1 MNIGEFFESNTN
13 VDYRIDH
20 RFVDYIRENFDFDIY
35 GEAVMSDECLDSIL
49 NEMEVQN
56 VAYLGDDDYWHLY
69 EGVQEIV
76 FDEAYE
82 KRDADVFYFEDGSSV
97 HIRYDAKNTRI
108 Y

>member
-1 MNIGEFFESNTN
+1 MLMNTESTTALLTIS
-13 VDYRIDH
+13 VRT
-20 RFVDYIRENFDFDIY
+20 
-35 GEAVMSDECLDSIL
+35 STL
-49 NEMEVQN
+49 EVQH

-76 FDEAYE
+76 FGEAYE

-97 HIRYDAKNTRI
+97 HIKYDAKNTRI